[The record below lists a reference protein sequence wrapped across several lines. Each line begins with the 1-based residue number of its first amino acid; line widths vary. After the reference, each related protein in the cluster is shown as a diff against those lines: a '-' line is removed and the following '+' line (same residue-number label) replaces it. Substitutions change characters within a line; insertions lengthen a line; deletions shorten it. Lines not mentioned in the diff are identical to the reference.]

1 MKRRIADRFIKIALL
16 IVISCAVEVFVFNFG
31 YFRDIIKNYPKSTI
45 ASDSFT
51 YNESC
56 VDTGSTLAVYDNG
69 EFSLTPSKTA
79 VNSVKINTFGSAR
92 FKVSVYYIDDT
103 SQKTEKIL
111 AQQTVDTGVAGT
123 DYIRLNSYGNVSKM
137 RFIVTEAV
145 GAPQISSIELNTPRL
160 GFNLIRTAIV
170 FLLLLFAMILKR
182 QKLWDKKLDL
192 KSTVTFDT
200 IVILFILAGF
210 VVIEL
215 FTGSSLTNGFS
226 VNVGTDGD
234 CYRLLTEAF
243 ANGSFSF
250 LQNPPEQLSKLSNP
264 YDPSLRDFSFI
275 FDSAFYNGKYYCY
288 FGIAPVITLLLPFK
302 LITGLYLPTTLA
314 CFFFM
319 ILLLFALLLF
329 YYNIVSTWYKNIS
342 YMQFLGGAIVV
353 LFGAN
358 LFWLM
363 ARPMFYE
370 LAVLSAL
377 ANLFLGFS
385 LLLSVYRKGNH
396 RYLKLFLCGLFFA
409 LSVASRPTYLIYI
422 VVSLVFLICL
432 VFNKDEKKRYD
443 YKAAVSF
450 IIIPILLGGFIMY
463 YNAARFGSAF
473 NFGQRYQLTIS
484 DIRYNSVFNFG
495 MLPAAIFH
503 YLFAP
508 LKIDAIFPFFH
519 IQATAAITSSGF
531 YYNQPLAGLFNFPIM
546 LITLISPSIL
556 KRMSAEK
563 KDLKRMAIGFLITA
577 AVIIYLN
584 MTLAGVLERYM
595 LDIMPLLAVVSVIL
609 WFELIEIMQKRG
621 SGSIGVKIFF
631 AVCIV
636 TAVISFLCSTA
647 GEYNTQIINCPER
660 YERLSQIFEIYR

>member
-1 MKRRIADRFIKIALL
+1 MERRTINSFIKIALL
-16 IVISCAVEVFVFNFG
+16 FIIACAVELFVFNFA
-31 YFRDIIKNYPKSTI
+31 YFRDILRNYPKSTI
-45 ASDSFT
+45 TSDDFKLVE
-51 YNESC
+51 NC
-56 VDTGSTLAVYDNG
+56 IDTGGTAAVSENG
-69 EFSLTPSKTA
+69 MFTISPSKTL
-79 VNSVKINTFGSAR
+79 VSSLKINTFGSAR
-92 FKVSVYYIDDT
+92 FKVNISYFDDSSSMT
-103 SQKTEKIL
+103 PKTLTVK
-111 AQQTVDTGVAGT
+111 TVDTAVPGT
-123 DYIRLNSYGNVSKM
+123 DYIRLESFGNVSKIS
-137 RFIVTEAV
+137 FTVSDAV
-145 GAPQISSIELNTPRL
+145 GTPQISSIELNTPRL
-160 GFNLIRTAIV
+160 GFNIIRAAIIFTLLI
-170 FLLLLFAMILKR
+170 FAMLLKR
-182 QKLWDKKLDL
+182 RRLWDKKLDL
-192 KSTVTFDT
+192 QSVGTFDT
-200 IVILFILAGF
+200 MVIIFLLAGL
-210 VVIEL
+210 VVLEL
-215 FTGSSLTNGFS
+215 FTGSSITNWFS
-226 VNVGTDGD
+226 VNVGNDGD

-275 FDSAFYNGKYYCY
+275 FDSVFYNGKYFCY

-302 LITGLYLPTTLA
+302 LITGLYMPTTLA

-329 YYNIVSTWYKNIS
+329 YYNIVSTWFKNIS
-342 YMQFLGGAIVV
+342 YMQFLGGAVV
-353 LFGAN
+353 ILFGAN
-358 LFWLM
+358 IFWLM

-385 LLLSVYRKGNH
+385 LLLSCYRKNTH
-396 RYLKLFLCGLFFA
+396 RVRKLFFCGFFFA

-422 VVSLVFLICL
+422 AVSLVFLSGL
-432 VFNKDEKKRYD
+432 VFKKDEKKRFD
-443 YKAAVSF
+443 YRSVIAFLIFPV
-450 IIIPILLGGFIMY
+450 LLGGFIMY
-463 YNAARFGSAF
+463 YNAARFGSPF

-495 MLPAAIFH
+495 MLPAAVFH

-508 LKIDAIFPFFH
+508 LKIDAVFPFFH

-563 KDLKRMAIGFLITA
+563 KDLTRMVAGFLITA

-595 LDIMPLLAVVSVIL
+595 LDIMPVLAVVSVIL
-609 WFELIEIMQKRG
+609 WFELIDILRKRG
-621 SGSIGVKIFF
+621 SGSGVVKIFF
-631 AVCIV
+631 AVCIIS
-636 TAVISFLCSTA
+636 AVISFLCSTA
-647 GEYNTQIINCPER
+647 GEYDTQIVNCPVR
-660 YERLSQIFEIYR
+660 YEWLSQIFEIYR